1 MGTVAPARDPADGG
15 HRLQLAERIILSLD
29 VGRGGSRLRSR
40 RRLRPAHLRTGRPRN
55 VAELCRRHAP
65 VAAQW
70 PARAANRYG
79 HEFEIG
85 GAVRVRMHITFRR
98 GRQRGVRHLAPGP
111 TYKTPHSLGTYC
123 APTISRVRRR
133 AGARNNLATQDTAP
147 SAARRRTFPPQW
159 RRHVCA

>member
-85 GAVRVRMHITFRR
+85 GAVRVRMHIAPR
-98 GRQRGVRHLAPGP
+98 GEPVVQRWKSCSSPP
-111 TYKTPHSLGTYC
+111 
-123 APTISRVRRR
+123 
-133 AGARNNLATQDTAP
+133 
-147 SAARRRTFPPQW
+147 RRTAEFFG
-159 RRHVCA
+159 ANS